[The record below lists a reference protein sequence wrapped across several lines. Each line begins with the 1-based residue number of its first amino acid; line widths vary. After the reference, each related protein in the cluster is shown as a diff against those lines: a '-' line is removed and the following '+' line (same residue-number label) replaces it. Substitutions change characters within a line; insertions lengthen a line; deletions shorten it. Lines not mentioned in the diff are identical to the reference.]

1 MAKFQ
6 PNQNPI
12 FKLIVEGDPVTDD
25 TSHKPRDIYF
35 LFAEGDLDKR
45 RPL

>member
-6 PNQNPI
+6 SNQNPI
-12 FKLIVEGDPVTDD
+12 FKLIVEGDPVADD
-25 TSHKPRDIYF
+25 TPHKPRDIYF

-45 RPL
+45 RSL